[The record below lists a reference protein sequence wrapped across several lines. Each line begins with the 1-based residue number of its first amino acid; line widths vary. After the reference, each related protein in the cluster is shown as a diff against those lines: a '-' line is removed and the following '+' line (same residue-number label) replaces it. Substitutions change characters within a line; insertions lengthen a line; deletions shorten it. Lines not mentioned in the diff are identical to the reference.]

1 MGRQNQHCLR
11 KGLEGGENPVRRSG
25 AELSDWGGGSSRQ
38 WLDWAGRGDDVCCV
52 RR

>member
-38 WLDWAGRGDDVCCV
+38 CWTGPDVVTMCAV
-52 RR
+52 